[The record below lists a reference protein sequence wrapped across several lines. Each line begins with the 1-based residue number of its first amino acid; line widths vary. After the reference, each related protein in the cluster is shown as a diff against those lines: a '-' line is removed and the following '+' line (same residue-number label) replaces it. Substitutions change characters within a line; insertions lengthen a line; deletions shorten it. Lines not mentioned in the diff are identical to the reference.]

1 MKSADRREGRF
12 HRRKAARRANEIK
25 KAAKRGT
32 FEEVFSFENLYT
44 EGKKC
49 CNGTRWKASTQRF
62 EANLL
67 TNAANLR
74 RELLSSRYKGRGF
87 HEFGLYERG
96 HYRWI
101 KSVHITDRAVQKVF
115 NTHVLRPAVTPT
127 LIYANG
133 ACQPGK
139 GTDLHLEILEAH
151 LHRHYRHHGREGGIL
166 LWDFKSFFDTIPHKA
181 LTEAARRRI
190 VEPRLAALFEK
201 IVGDFGEVGLGL
213 GSEISQTSAV
223 FVVNRIDHY
232 FKDRLRVKGYAHYAD
247 DGYIISADMDFLREC
262 LRKFRALAEELG
274 LTLNENKTKIVRLTH
289 QFTFLKK
296 RFRLTETGAVIR
308 RLSRDN
314 LKKRRRLLRKFR
326 EKMDAGKM
334 TIAAVLQ
341 SYTSW
346 RGYASRARSYKTLR
360 RMDTLFKTLFR
371 KELEGVCLP
380 F

>member
-1 MKSADRREGRF
+1 MNSTERREARYQ
-12 HRRKAARRANEIK
+12 RRKAARRARELER
-25 KAAKRGT
+25 AAQRGA
-32 FEEVFSFENLYT
+32 FEEVFSFERLYT

-74 RELLSSRYKGRGF
+74 RELLSGRYKGRGF

-96 HYRWI
+96 HHRRI

-151 LHRHYRHHGREGGIL
+151 LHRHYRHHGRKGGIL
-166 LWDFKSFFDTIPHKA
+166 LWDFKSFFDTIPHRA

-190 VEPRLAALFEK
+190 VEPRLAALFEQL
-201 IVGDFGEVGLGL
+201 VGDFGEVGLGL
-213 GSEISQTSAV
+213 GSEVSQTSAV
-223 FVVNRIDHY
+223 FVVNPIDHY
-232 FKDRLRVKGYAHYAD
+232 FKDRLRVKCYAHYAD

-262 LRKFRALAEELG
+262 LRQFRALAEELG

-314 LKKRRRLLRKFR
+314 LKKRHRILRKFR
-326 EKMDAGKM
+326 ERVDDGKM
-334 TIAAVLQ
+334 TIAAVIQ
-341 SYTSW
+341 SYASW
-346 RGYASRARSYKTLR
+346 RSYAARARSYKTLR
-360 RMDTLFKTLFR
+360 RMDTLLKTLFR
-371 KELEGVCLP
+371 KELEGICLP

>member
-87 HEFGLYERG
+87 HVFGLYVRG

-151 LHRHYRHHGREGGIL
+151 LHRHYRHHGRKGGIL
-166 LWDFKSFFDTIPHKA
+166 LWDFKSFFDTIPHRV

-190 VEPRLAALFEK
+190 VEPRLAALFEQL
-201 IVGDFGEVGLGL
+201 VGDFGEVGLGL
-213 GSEISQTSAV
+213 GSEVSQTSAV
-223 FVVNRIDHY
+223 FVVNPIDHH
-232 FKDRLRVKGYAHYAD
+232 FKDRLRVKEYAHYAD

-262 LRKFRALAEELG
+262 LRQFRALAEELG

-314 LKKRRRLLRKFR
+314 LKKRRRLLHKFR
-326 EKMDAGKM
+326 GKVDAGKM
-334 TIAAVLQ
+334 TIAAVFQ

-346 RGYASRARSYKTLR
+346 RSYAARARSYKTLR

>member
-1 MKSADRREGRF
+1 MNSTERREARYQ
-12 HRRKAARRANEIK
+12 RRKAARRARELER
-25 KAAKRGT
+25 AAQRGA
-32 FEEVFSFENLYT
+32 FEEVFSFERLYT

-74 RELLSSRYKGRGF
+74 RELLSGRYKGRGF

-96 HYRWI
+96 HHRRI

-151 LHRHYRHHGREGGIL
+151 LHRHYRHHGRKGGIL
-166 LWDFKSFFDTIPHKA
+166 LWDFKSFFDTIPHRA

-190 VEPRLAALFEK
+190 VEPRLAALFEQF
-201 IVGDFGEVGLGL
+201 VGDFGDVGLGL
-213 GSEISQTSAV
+213 GSEVSQTSAV
-223 FVVNRIDHY
+223 FVVNPIDHY
-232 FKDRLRVKGYAHYAD
+232 FKDHLRVKCYAHYAD

-262 LRKFRALAEELG
+262 LQKFRALAGELG

-296 RFRLTETGAVIR
+296 RYRLTETGAVIR
-308 RLSRDN
+308 RLSRGN

-326 EKMDAGKM
+326 KKVDAGEM
-334 TIAAVLQ
+334 TIDAVIQ
-341 SYTSW
+341 SYASW
-346 RGYASRARSYKTLR
+346 RSYAARARSYKTLR
-360 RMDTLFKTLFR
+360 RIDTLFKELFR
-371 KELEGVCLP
+371 KELEGICLP

>member
-1 MKSADRREGRF
+1 MA
-12 HRRKAARRANEIK
+12 RKIKNAAQ
-25 KAAKRGT
+25 RGT

-67 TNAANLR
+67 TNAANLH
-74 RELLSSRYKGRGF
+74 RELTTGRYKGRGF

-115 NTHVLRPAVTPT
+115 NTRVLRPAVTPS

-151 LHRHYRHHGREGGIL
+151 LRKHYHHHGREGGIL

-181 LTEAARRRI
+181 LTDEARRRI
-190 VEPRLAALFEK
+190 VEPRLAALFEQF
-201 IVGDFGEVGLGL
+201 VGDFGDVGLGL
-213 GSEISQTSAV
+213 GSEVSQTSAV
-223 FVVNRIDHY
+223 FVVNPIDHY
-232 FKDRLRVKGYAHYAD
+232 FKDHLRVKCYAHYAD

-262 LRKFRALAEELG
+262 LQKFRALAGELG

-296 RFRLTETGAVIR
+296 RYRLTETGAVIR
-308 RLSRDN
+308 RLSRGN

-326 EKMDAGKM
+326 KKVDAGEM
-334 TIAAVLQ
+334 TIDAVIQ
-341 SYTSW
+341 SYASW
-346 RGYASRARSYKTLR
+346 RSYAARARSYKTLR
-360 RMDTLFKTLFR
+360 RIDTLFKELFR
-371 KELEGVCLP
+371 KELEGICLP